1 MGLIITY
8 SALSFIYFIYNKFLS
23 DAGYNN
29 ILSVLLFVGGASE
42 VLLSCLL
49 WFVFNDDTKPIFI
62 KQNEFVYPVVDVI
75 ADRKS
80 INIAEVDQSLIESEV
95 ESEIRSK
102 SFNASI
108 VAEKLFA

>member
-23 DAGYNN
+23 NVGYTN

-42 VLLSCLL
+42 ILLSCLL
-49 WFVFNDDTKPIFI
+49 WFVFHDDAKPIVI

-80 INIAEVDQSLIESEV
+80 INIVEVD
-95 ESEIRSK
+95 
-102 SFNASI
+102 
-108 VAEKLFA
+108 